1 MPLSLRLRLGT
12 MMLLQ
17 YAIPGAFAPV
27 AYIYWLSL
35 GFSNSQ
41 IVDMGILGGVIGL
54 VSPFIGGQIADRWVP
69 TQYYL
74 AAANILGA
82 MILVLMGI
90 RHDYL
95 TILLLSGVYALL
107 VGPTGPLTN
116 SLAFHH
122 LKDAAREFGSIR
134 VWGTIGWIIA
144 GLGLTLWRHLYDVAF
159 VSLLADFRLDLAWL
173 GDLWRLWWS
182 PSARSLGG
190 DLFFVAGGCSLALG
204 LFSLALPSTPPARQ
218 GVNPLAFLEALK
230 LLKDR
235 HFAIFLGIAFV
246 VTTELS
252 FYYTPTSKF
261 LKDLG
266 IAEAN
271 VPSVMTIAQ
280 IAEIFVLALLL
291 PLATRKIG
299 LKWTLAL
306 GVIAWPLR
314 YVIFA
319 IGQPLWLV
327 VAALAFHGFGFAF
340 FFVASQIYV
349 NNVAHS
355 DIRASAQS
363 LLAVALGIGG
373 LLGGYIFN
381 FVINVF
387 TYGPARDVW
396 PFMKPVYAAIKSYL
410 GTDAGPGTVTEWTY
424 LFLFPCALTSLCA
437 VAYLILFKP
446 PREQLAAQETPA

>member
-1 MPLSLRLRLGT
+1 MASGIRWRLGA
-12 MMLLQ
+12 MMFLQ

-41 IVDMGILGGVIGL
+41 IVDMGILAGVIGL
-54 VSPFIGGQIADRWVP
+54 VSPLVGGQIADRWVP

-74 AAANILGA
+74 AAANIIGGA
-82 MILVLMGI
+82 ILILMGI
-90 RHDYL
+90 SHHYM
-95 TILLLSGVYALL
+95 TILLLTGAYALL

-122 LKDAAREFGSIR
+122 LKDAAREFGAVR
-134 VWGTIGWIIA
+134 VWGTVGWIVA
-144 GLGLTLWRHLYDVAF
+144 GLGLTLWRHVYDAAF
-159 VSLLADFRLDLAWL
+159 TNLLAGFRFDTAWL
-173 GDLWRLWWS
+173 RDLWGLWWS
-182 PSARSLGG
+182 PSAGSLGG
-190 DLFFVAGGCSLALG
+190 DLFFLAGGCSMVLG

-230 LLKDR
+230 LVKDR
-235 HFAIFLGIAFV
+235 NFAIFLAIAFV

-252 FYYTPTSKF
+252 FYYTPTSGF
-261 LKDLG
+261 LRDLG

-271 VPSVMTIAQ
+271 VPSVMTVAQ
-280 IAEIFVLALLL
+280 VAEIFVLALLL

-363 LLAVALGIGG
+363 LLAVALGVGG

-381 FVINVF
+381 FVINIF

-396 PFMKPVYAAIKSYL
+396 PFMTPVYAAIKVWL
-410 GTDAGPGTVTEWTY
+410 GTDTGPGTVTEWTY

-437 VAYLILFKP
+437 AAYLVLFKP
-446 PREQLAAQETPA
+446 PREQLAAETTPA